1 MFDWF
6 LHSPA
11 CRIQRHLENNKS
23 LSVWSSLPEASLLV
37 KPIDVSH
44 RFTTKE
50 REMPHATGL
59 QLGSRFHQERR
70 WWVWG
75 TREWMLNFRSP
86 KCPEQDSSTGQS
98 LNSVKLS
105 LHKTL
110 YLLCNY
116 FNPSFRHVKDMH
128 VLAKYM
134 LVVKIKA
141 ELFPRQYIDRL
152 KLL

>member
-1 MFDWF
+1 
-6 LHSPA
+6 
-11 CRIQRHLENNKS
+11 
-23 LSVWSSLPEASLLV
+23 
-37 KPIDVSH
+37 
-44 RFTTKE
+44 
-50 REMPHATGL
+50 
-59 QLGSRFHQERR
+59 
-70 WWVWG
+70 
-75 TREWMLNFRSP
+75 MLNFRSP
-86 KCPEQDSSTGQS
+86 KYPEQDSSTGQS

-110 YLLCNY
+110 CLCNY

-141 ELFPRQYIDRL
+141 ELFPRQHIDRL